1 MAHDSALILLALAVI
16 LVACKIMHLVCRAIG
31 QPAVIGEMAAGVL
44 LGPSLFAALAP
55 GVHAHLFTDDVKS
68 AVGTMSQIGLV
79 LFMFTV
85 GLEFSTGQ
93 IRSGVKVGFAVSL
106 TGMAVPLGLGVG
118 FAFLLAG
125 PVDLFPDGV
134 SVPVG
139 ALFLGLLLAITAFPV
154 MARIITDRGI
164 GGTRYGTVSL
174 AAGALDDIAAWS
186 LMALVLALAGT
197 AGPGEIWLTLGGLA
211 LLIAAAIPG
220 RHLLRRALESRRVQA
235 ADDLV
240 LAVIVLL
247 LIAWFT
253 SMIGLHAVIGAFA
266 LGVLMPR
273 NERTARLAELIR
285 PLTVGLLVPLF
296 FVSSGLRTD
305 FRVLDSP
312 VILLAGAALVVL
324 AFAGKLVACSLTARL
339 LHEGWADSLRIGL
352 LMNTRGLM
360 QLVALNVGLQAG
372 LVTPT
377 LFAMVVIVALVTT
390 LCASPGLALI
400 DRLRRRADLRAPVP
414 LLERAPDSDGLPR
427 K

>member
-1 MAHDSALILLALAVI
+1 MAHDAALILLALAVI
-16 LVACKIMHLVCRAIG
+16 LVACQITHVVCRAIG
-31 QPAVIGEMAAGVL
+31 QPVVIGEMAAGVL

-55 GVHAHLFTDDVKS
+55 GVHAHVFTPEVMT
-68 AVGTMSQIGLV
+68 AVGTMSQVGLV

-85 GLEFSTGQ
+85 GLEFSTEQLRG
-93 IRSGVKVGFAVSL
+93 GVKVGFAVSV
-106 TGMAVPLGLGVG
+106 TGMAVPLGLGIG

-125 PVDLFPDGV
+125 PVDLFPDGL
-134 SVPVG
+134 SLPVG

-164 GGTRYGTVSL
+164 GGTRHGTVSL

-197 AGPGEIWLTLGGLA
+197 AGPGEIWYTLGGLA
-211 LLIAAAIPG
+211 LLVLAAIPG
-220 RHLLRRALESRRVQA
+220 RRLLRGALEPGRSRAPDEMV
-235 ADDLV
+235 LV
-240 LAVIVLL
+240 LVLVVLL
-247 LIAWFT
+247 LISWYT

-273 NERTARLAELIR
+273 NERTARLAGLIR
-285 PLTVGLLVPLF
+285 PLTVGFLVPLF
-296 FVSSGLRTD
+296 FVASGLRTD

-312 VILLAGAALVVL
+312 VILLAGTGLVVL
-324 AFAGKLVACSLTARL
+324 AFAGKLVACALTARL
-339 LHEGWADSLRIGL
+339 MRESWADSMRIGL

-390 LCASPGLALI
+390 LCASPGLSLI
-400 DRLRRRADLRAPVP
+400 DRLRRRAAAREERPVP
-414 LLERAPDSDGLPR
+414 ERVAR
-427 K
+427 A